1 MTELD
6 LIYTAVIDE
15 FEAQDALDRIYFGIW
30 NLHYHIYQMEKEKDT
45 VNVDIMSRFAKA
57 LKEAKVF
64 GINNEI
70 EAKEYWNATASLK
83 KDLGHSI

>member
-1 MTELD
+1 
-6 LIYTAVIDE
+6 
-15 FEAQDALDRIYFGIW
+15 
-30 NLHYHIYQMEKEKDT
+30 MEKEKDT